1 MVSMWA
7 HVIEENIIAT
17 VKTWA
22 RNGGRGKGG
31 NPKRCIL
38 GKSNPK
44 LATSLKSDSE
54 HPDLEG
60 FQDNLKG
67 IGKIVDI
74 VEAPQID
81 HSSALQICWPQN

>member
-1 MVSMWA
+1 MV
-7 HVIEENIIAT
+7 EGREAT
-17 VKTWA
+17 P
-22 RNGGRGKGG
+22 KGA
-31 NPKRCIL
+31 L
-38 GKSNPK
+38 VGKSNPK

-54 HPDLEG
+54 NPDLEG